1 MRMHFWAVSQKLQA
15 EDNHCPKRIFG
26 QVGGISMKLSAWKFA
41 ATAFATGLLAS
52 GSSFAADPSDE
63 ATPYSWSGLYIG
75 THAGYAWGRGEL
87 ADSFCDGV
95 TPGQCTE
102 EDPASPFFGL
112 PGTWIAHTA
121 SGSFV
126 GGVHVGYN
134 HQFSGGFVLGA
145 ESDLDFG
152 RKFKGNFFFGENFG
166 RSAEEAMNDET
177 FGEIKLG
184 LSGSARVRAGMAV
197 DRWLPFVT
205 GGVAFAKYTATI
217 TRPIQ
222 PLQYPRSGDGNLVG
236 WTLGGGVNYALT
248 DHVILGAEYRFTNF
262 GSDSV
267 GLTNPALD
275 PEIWPHTVDLK
286 THDIRLSASFK
297 F

>member
-1 MRMHFWAVSQKLQA
+1 
-15 EDNHCPKRIFG
+15 
-26 QVGGISMKLSAWKFA
+26 MKLNNLKFA
-41 ATAFATGLLAS
+41 LAAFATGLMAS
-52 GSSFAADPSDE
+52 GSAIAADPIDE
-63 ATPYSWSGLYIG
+63 AQPYSWSGLYLG
-75 THAGYAWGRGEL
+75 AHAGYAWGRGEL

-102 EDPASPFFGL
+102 GDPASPFFGL
-112 PGTWIAHTA
+112 PGTWIAHTD

-145 ESDLDFG
+145 ETDLDFG

-166 RSAEEAMNDET
+166 RSAEEAMNPDT
-177 FGEIKLG
+177 FGEVKLG
-184 LSGSARVRAGMAV
+184 LSGSARVRVGMAV
-197 DRWLPFVT
+197 GRWLPFVT

-217 TRPIQ
+217 TRPLE
-222 PLQYPRSGDGNLVG
+222 PLDYPRSGDGNLIG
-236 WTLGGGVNYALT
+236 WTLGGGLNYALT

-267 GLTNPALD
+267 GLTNSALD
-275 PEIWPHTVDLK
+275 QEIWPHTVNLK
-286 THDIRLSASFK
+286 THDIRLSASLK